1 MTATGLEPTTTYLI
15 NKHSTIWPRWA
26 NDWAVLWVLICLVH
40 LTVCSC
46 QVTYTFQSKSTLYS
60 CLNAKELL
68 ARSRHKIW
76 SLIDCSWTRT
86 HNYLVWIH
94 SEMLAWHDKNI
105 QSNTRTGKYSQHSSI
120 IWPVWLNGWMFAYE
134 LSGYE
139 FESSCSHLNFKFC
152 AYFEQE
158 VPSHPGNYRVWI
170 HSETLYVIWQEY
182 TVIFAVLDCFK
193 YFILYELFP
202 FRKHK

>member
-1 MTATGLEPTTTYLI
+1 MA
-15 NKHSTIWPRWA
+15 
-26 NDWAVLWVLICLVH
+26 H
-40 LTVCSC
+40 LTICSC
-46 QVTYTFQSKSTLYS
+46 QVKNALQREFTLYI
-60 CLNAKELL
+60 CLNVEELL
-68 ARSRHKIW
+68 ARSRRKIW
-76 SLIDCSWTRT
+76 SLSDCNRTRT
-86 HNYLVWIH
+86 HNHLVNKQTLNH
-94 SEMLAWHDKNI
+94 LASLAK
-105 QSNTRTGKYSQHSSI
+105 
-120 IWPVWLNGWMFAYE
+120 WLNVYE